1 MNNIQKAFKT
11 KARMGL
17 RMATGGVVPNSFSQE
32 AGDNG
37 PAQVPSV
44 GNNMDFT
51 NKMKLQLADLQRE
64 NAMPGG
70 VGSSRVVN
78 GVAMDGSADA
88 AAAYEKTLQPQ
99 AQAQTSAAPGT
110 SPVSN
115 PLATAKA
122 FSGLSMLD
130 QRNLTNPGNQPYGID
145 GQPVKQGRTF
155 VTPGSAA
162 EASMRDGQISALG
175 NLRAG
180 LRMADGGVVPKET
193 PEQVMARMNAK
204 FGLGGTPAPT
214 PAPAPAPAPS
224 PTPAPSQPTA
234 TQGGL
239 LGKTTDAIRNRAE
252 ELRKAANY
260 EKGGIVHGPGTR
272 TSDSVPVHLSRGEA
286 VLPGKTV
293 DALGGPD
300 AVEQMIESTNG
311 KPPVRAGLRV
321 GGSYADGTV
330 NNQARVL
337 AQKLW
342 ETHPNIS
349 PVSAPSAAEV
359 AAQQQAGIRA
369 AGSRTAQAL
378 RAAENARGSAAAL
391 DVAQTA
397 RSAPMAPP
405 SPAAPSSVVSQA
417 FKEGAGK
424 AGGWGSAKVGEG
436 LGKAIVSAAP
446 YAVKAINN
454 PVTRTVVKSVPYVAG
469 AIDAT
474 DVADVVTDPNKDWVD
489 VSHEVANKAGRWAT
503 AGLGSVAG
511 AKAGAGLGAAA
522 SLAFPPAAP
531 ILVGAGGVLGGAFG
545 GIAGYMG
552 ADKLMREAG
561 GAPPSESA
569 NGITSGFKRNIMDRV
584 SGKAP
589 AAEVTPATTPVVEA
603 PVPAAAAPV
612 QPANPAADIQS
623 RSTDAEALRG
633 FAQRSMNLPQTG
645 TVVDRGNAGLRSI
658 RDNAGVMNTLN
669 EANSQQGTGISYSKT
684 KGADGKDQ
692 LLISAGPTTK
702 DQYLGADGKP
712 TNDWTKTAQ
721 YQQAIAQNAQDKAR
735 LKELQWDNA
744 VSSANSPNAGYRAEG
759 LRTAQM
765 MLAKDQID
773 QHGQMTPMQQAQ
785 LALQAAQLKAT
796 IDNRN
801 IDNLR
806 AAQQFKAGE
815 DRSNRTEE
823 REQFKDAATG
833 ADGKLNGES
842 LALLNRAAAAY
853 NDDPNLNAPQNSQAK
868 ITQAK
873 TIQHTNDI
881 GQHWFTPEKA
891 QDGYTVPDWTM
902 RQTNG
907 LGDALRGYFTGN
919 VYEDPITGQ
928 VISEREVARMPPDV
942 QEGFFRQME
951 LKKKAREAAA
961 RRTAPTK

>member
-32 AGDNG
+32 AWDNG
-37 PAQVPSV
+37 PAQAPSV

-64 NAMPGG
+64 NATPGG
-70 VGSSRVVN
+70 LGSSRVVN

-99 AQAQTSAAPGT
+99 AQTSATPGT
-110 SPVSN
+110 SPVSS

-122 FSGLSMLD
+122 FSGLSMID

-175 NLRAG
+175 NLRKG

-193 PEQVMARMNAK
+193 AEQVMARMNAK

-214 PAPAPAPAPS
+214 PAPAPAPKPA

-239 LGKTTDAIRNRAE
+239 LGKTTDMIRSRSE

-311 KPPVRAGLRV
+311 KPPVRAGLRA
-321 GGSYADGTV
+321 GGSYADGTEGRYPYDGKPAPTAQQV
-330 NNQARVL
+330 YPGFADLWQAVR
-337 AQKLW
+337 AKDMPEGGYFANGEKPGP
-342 ETHPNIS
+342 ETPAPEWVRKMS
-349 PVSAPSAAEV
+349 PAYAR
-359 AAQQQAGIRA
+359 AAQESPEA
-369 AGSRTAQAL
+369 AQAVL
-378 RAAENARGSAAAL
+378 
-391 DVAQTA
+391 V
-397 RSAPMAPP
+397 
-405 SPAAPSSVVSQA
+405 
-417 FKEGAGK
+417 
-424 AGGWGSAKVGEG
+424 AGGSPSVQ
-436 LGKAIVSAAP
+436 P
-446 YAVKAINN
+446 VKPAQ
-454 PVTRTVVKSVPYVAG
+454 VT
-469 AIDAT
+469 
-474 DVADVVTDPNKDWVD
+474 
-489 VSHEVANKAGRWAT
+489 
-503 AGLGSVAG
+503 
-511 AKAGAGLGAAA
+511 
-522 SLAFPPAAP
+522 
-531 ILVGAGGVLGGAFG
+531 
-545 GIAGYMG
+545 
-552 ADKLMREAG
+552 
-561 GAPPSESA
+561 
-569 NGITSGFKRNIMDRV
+569 
-584 SGKAP
+584 
-589 AAEVTPATTPVVEA
+589 TPATVPQSTPAPA
-603 PVPAAAAPV
+603 PVAAAPA
-612 QPANPAADIQS
+612 QLANPAADIQS

-645 TVVDRGNAGLRSI
+645 TVVDRGNAGLRAI

-692 LLISAGPTTK
+692 LLISGGPATK

-744 VSSANSPNAGYRAEG
+744 VTSAGSPSAGYRAEG

-765 MLAKDQID
+765 MLAKDQVD
-773 QHGQMTPMQQAQ
+773 QHGAITPYQQAQ
-785 LALQAAQLKAT
+785 LGLQAAQVKAT

-801 IDNLR
+801 ADNLR
-806 AAQQFKAGE
+806 ADEAANRTDNETHRKATDDLIKSWSTTDGKLDDQKYAFMQKYAGQFERPKGMSSADHLRNLMDNYAIDTMGDEAGRHWLSEEGTWAGE
-815 DRSNRTEE
+815 KT
-823 REQFKDAATG
+823 KWKKGAATG
-833 ADGKLNGES
+833 NWRRGAPLQDIEYHDPLTGRKIYQSDVNKLS
-842 LALLNRAAAAY
+842 
-853 NDDPNLNAPQNSQAK
+853 PNQRELFKSR
-868 ITQAK
+868 I
-873 TIQHTNDI
+873 IQ
-881 GQHWFTPEKA
+881 
-891 QDGYTVPDWTM
+891 
-902 RQTNG
+902 
-907 LGDALRGYFTGN
+907 
-919 VYEDPITGQ
+919 
-928 VISEREVARMPPDV
+928 
-942 QEGFFRQME
+942 
-951 LKKKAREAAA
+951 
-961 RRTAPTK
+961 

>member
-17 RMATGGVVPNSFSQE
+17 RMAAGGVVPNSFTQE
-32 AGDNG
+32 PGDNG
-37 PAQVPSV
+37 PAQAPSV

-64 NAMPGG
+64 NATPGG
-70 VGSSRVVN
+70 LGSSRVVN
-78 GVAMDGSADA
+78 GVAMGGSADA

-99 AQAQTSAAPGT
+99 AQTSATPGT
-110 SPVSN
+110 SPVSS

-122 FSGLSMLD
+122 FSGLSMID

-214 PAPAPAPAPS
+214 PAPAPAPKPAPA
-224 PTPAPSQPTA
+224 PAPSQPTA
-234 TQGGL
+234 AQGGL
-239 LGKTTDAIRNRAE
+239 LGKTTDMIRSRSE

-311 KPPVRAGLRV
+311 KPPVRAGLRA
-321 GGSYADGTV
+321 GGNYADGTEGRYPYDGKPAPTAQQMYPGFSDLW
-330 NNQARVL
+330 QAVRAKDMPEGGYFANGEKPGPETPAPEWVRKMSPAYARAAQESPEAAQAVL
-337 AQKLW
+337 VAGGSPSVQPVKPTQVTPPTVPLQSSP
-342 ETHPNIS
+342 TMVS
-349 PVSAPSAAEV
+349 PV
-359 AAQQQAGIRA
+359 QA
-369 AGSRTAQAL
+369 
-378 RAAENARGSAAAL
+378 
-391 DVAQTA
+391 
-397 RSAPMAPP
+397 
-405 SPAAPSSVVSQA
+405 
-417 FKEGAGK
+417 
-424 AGGWGSAKVGEG
+424 
-436 LGKAIVSAAP
+436 
-446 YAVKAINN
+446 
-454 PVTRTVVKSVPYVAG
+454 
-469 AIDAT
+469 
-474 DVADVVTDPNKDWVD
+474 
-489 VSHEVANKAGRWAT
+489 
-503 AGLGSVAG
+503 
-511 AKAGAGLGAAA
+511 
-522 SLAFPPAAP
+522 
-531 ILVGAGGVLGGAFG
+531 
-545 GIAGYMG
+545 
-552 ADKLMREAG
+552 
-561 GAPPSESA
+561 
-569 NGITSGFKRNIMDRV
+569 
-584 SGKAP
+584 
-589 AAEVTPATTPVVEA
+589 
-603 PVPAAAAPV
+603 

-645 TVVDRGNAGLRSI
+645 TVVDRGSAGLRAI

-669 EANSQQGTGISYSKT
+669 EANSQQGTGISYSKV

-692 LLISAGPTTK
+692 VLISGGPAAK

-744 VSSANSPNAGYRAEG
+744 VSSAGSPSAGYRAEG

-765 MLAKDQID
+765 MLAKQAADQ
-773 QHGQMTPMQQAQ
+773 QGAVTPMQQAQ
-785 LALQAAQLKAT
+785 LGLQAAQLKAT

-806 AAQQFKAGE
+806 ADQQFKAGE

-928 VISEREVARMPPDV
+928 VISEREVSRMPPDV

-951 LKKKAREAAA
+951 MKKRAREAAA
-961 RRTAPTK
+961 RRTAPNK

>member
-17 RMATGGVVPNSFSQE
+17 RMAAGGVVPNSFSQE
-32 AGDNG
+32 PGDDG
-37 PAQVPSV
+37 PAQAPSV

-64 NAMPGG
+64 NATPGG
-70 VGSSRVVN
+70 LGSSRVVN

-99 AQAQTSAAPGT
+99 AQTSATPGT
-110 SPVSN
+110 SPVSS

-122 FSGLSMLD
+122 FSRLSMID

-204 FGLGGTPAPT
+204 FGLGGTPATT
-214 PAPAPAPAPS
+214 PAPAPAPAPK
-224 PTPAPSQPTA
+224 PAPAPAPSQPTA

-252 ELRKAANY
+252 ELRKAANYADGGIIPVSIGKGLMQAVVQPIAEDWRQGNQAIKAVRDKYPTADALAGIHPYVAAAQTANDVMAGDVGGDTAMNVAQAVPMVKGLSGMAKALTKQGGPMIGGKRYVVDMPNTVRKNAVITAGQTLGQPANAY

-311 KPPVRAGLRV
+311 RPPVRAGLRA
-321 GGSYADGTV
+321 GGNYADGTEGRYPYDGKPV
-330 NNQARVL
+330 PTAQQMYPGFSDLWQAVR
-337 AQKLW
+337 AKDMPEGGYFANGEKPGP
-342 ETHPNIS
+342 ETPAPEWVRKMS
-349 PVSAPSAAEV
+349 PAYAR
-359 AAQQQAGIRA
+359 AAQESPEA
-369 AGSRTAQAL
+369 AQAVL
-378 RAAENARGSAAAL
+378 
-391 DVAQTA
+391 V
-397 RSAPMAPP
+397 
-405 SPAAPSSVVSQA
+405 
-417 FKEGAGK
+417 
-424 AGGWGSAKVGEG
+424 AGGSPSVQ
-436 LGKAIVSAAP
+436 S
-446 YAVKAINN
+446 VK
-454 PVTRTVVKSVPYVAG
+454 PTQVT
-469 AIDAT
+469 
-474 DVADVVTDPNKDWVD
+474 ADV
-489 VSHEVANKAGRWAT
+489 T
-503 AGLGSVAG
+503 AKQS
-511 AKAGAGLGAAA
+511 
-522 SLAFPPAAP
+522 
-531 ILVGAGGVLGGAFG
+531 
-545 GIAGYMG
+545 
-552 ADKLMREAG
+552 
-561 GAPPSESA
+561 
-569 NGITSGFKRNIMDRV
+569 
-584 SGKAP
+584 
-589 AAEVTPATTPVVEA
+589 A
-603 PVPAAAAPV
+603 PVPVAAAPV

-623 RSTDAEALRG
+623 RSVDAEALRG

-669 EANSQQGTGISYSKT
+669 EANSQQGTGITYSKV

-692 LLISAGPTTK
+692 VLISGGPATK

-744 VSSANSPNAGYRAEG
+744 VSSAGSPSAGYRAEG

-765 MLAKDQID
+765 VLAKQAADQ
-773 QHGQMTPMQQAQ
+773 QGAVTPMQQAQ
-785 LALQAAQLKAT
+785 LGLQAAQLKAT

-928 VISEREVARMPPDV
+928 VISEREVSRMPPDV

-951 LKKKAREAAA
+951 MKKKARETAA